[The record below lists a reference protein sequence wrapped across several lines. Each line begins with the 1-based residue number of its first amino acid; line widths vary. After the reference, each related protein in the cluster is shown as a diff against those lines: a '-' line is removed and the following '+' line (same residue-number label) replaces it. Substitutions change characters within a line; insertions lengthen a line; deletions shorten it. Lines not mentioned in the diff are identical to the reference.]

1 MGDAVGRAGG
11 SERLGARRTMHARR
25 TRGTLRALRTCSPV
39 PVAIAVGGAVAP
51 FPTLVGMK
59 RTLMLVDGHSMAFR
73 AFFALPTDN
82 FSTTG
87 GQYTN
92 AVYGFL
98 SMLSNLLAEE
108 KPTHVAVAFDVGR
121 KTFRTDKF
129 PEYKAQREKT
139 PEEFRGQVPLLKQ
152 VLQEMGIVT
161 LEKEN
166 YEADDIIAT
175 LATEALPEGFETL
188 IVTGDRDALQLVND
202 STTVLYPMRGVSTLH
217 RFTPDAVKE
226 KYGLTPAQYPD
237 FAALRGDPSDN
248 LPGVPGVGEK
258 TAQKWILQYG
268 SLAELIDRVDEVRG
282 KVGDNLRERVAAV
295 QMNRDLTEMVKDLP
309 LPYGPEELELRP
321 ANAKGIADFFD
332 RLEFGESL
340 RDRVFR
346 TLAVEGAGVTASEGD
361 SGTQVTVVTLDDDA
375 LGAWLRSRRGPAAVD
390 YSGGELAI
398 AASESEE
405 QPGSADPDSADPG
418 SADAAPQ
425 SIDAV
430 VLDPAALVPADAETL
445 AEWLAGDHPKLVHDA
460 KSTMHALWA
469 HELELSG
476 VIHDTF
482 LASYL
487 LRPSQRSYSLDNILQ
502 RHLNRTLAQAEGQL
516 TLLDEPGPGN
526 ADRVAAVYDL
536 AGALAAELDANGL
549 YAVYADI
556 EVPLAPVL
564 GRMERAGI
572 AVDVDKLKNLRDQA
586 AQAQSTAE
594 DAAREIVD
602 RPELNLGSPKQL
614 QEVLFD
620 QLGMPKTK
628 KTKTGYST
636 AAKELEN
643 LAKTNDHPFL
653 ERLMA
658 FREAQKMKS
667 TVEGL
672 IKAVGEDGRIHTT
685 FNQTVAAT
693 GRLSSTEPNLQ
704 NIPVRTEFG
713 REIRSAF
720 VAGEGYEGLVTA
732 DYSQIEMRVMAHLSG
747 DEGLID
753 AYRRGEDLH
762 NYVGSKV
769 FDVPI
774 DGVTPE
780 LRRRVKAMSYGLA
793 YGLSAFGLAQQLDIP
808 QGEAKRLM
816 EEYFERFGGVR
827 AYLDGVVEQARKDG
841 YTATLLDRR
850 RYLPDLN
857 SDNRMARDMA
867 ERAALNSPIQGTAA
881 DIIKVAM
888 LRVDDALRRG
898 GAGAEEPAGDGA
910 LKSRVLLQVHDELV
924 VEVAPGERE
933 VIEEMLRREM
943 DAAFELKVPLEVS
956 VGAGANWDEA
966 AH

>member
-1 MGDAVGRAGG
+1 
-11 SERLGARRTMHARR
+11 
-25 TRGTLRALRTCSPV
+25 
-39 PVAIAVGGAVAP
+39 
-51 FPTLVGMK
+51 
-59 RTLMLVDGHSMAFR
+59 MLVDGHSMAFR

-87 GQYTN
+87 GQFTN

-139 PEEFRGQVPLLKQ
+139 PEEFRGQVPLLQQ

-217 RFTPDAVKE
+217 RFTPEAVKE

-309 LPYGPEELELRP
+309 LPYGPGELELRP
-321 ANAKGIADFFD
+321 ANAQGIADFFD
-332 RLEFGESL
+332 RLEFGDSL
-340 RDRVFR
+340 RDRVYR
-346 TLAVEGAGVTASEGD
+346 TLSVEGAGVTASEGRA
-361 SGTQVTVVTLDDDA
+361 GTEVVVEQLDDGA
-375 LGAWLRSRRGPAAVD
+375 LGAWLDSRRGPASVD
-390 YSGGELAI
+390 FSGGELAI
-398 AASESEE
+398 AAPDGAVSGDAKGGDDGDRVADGDADGAGDGASI
-405 QPGSADPDSADPG
+405 SAVIVDPS
-418 SADAAPQ
+418 S
-425 SIDAV
+425 
-430 VLDPAALVPADAETL
+430 LVPDDASAL

-460 KSTMHALWA
+460 KSTMHALWG
-469 HELELSG
+469 HELELGG
-476 VIHDTF
+476 VVHDTF

-526 ADRVAAVYDL
+526 ADRAAAVYDL
-536 AGALAAELDANGL
+536 AGALAEELDSNGL
-549 YAVYADI
+549 YDVYADI

-564 GRMERAGI
+564 ARMEWAGI
-572 AVDVDKLKNLRDQA
+572 AVDVDKLKSLRDEAARAQA
-586 AQAQSTAE
+586 AAE

-672 IKAVGEDGRIHTT
+672 VKAVGEDGRIHTT

-827 AYLDGVVEQARKDG
+827 AYLDGVVERARKDG
-841 YTATLLDRR
+841 YTATLFDRR

-898 GAGAEEPAGDGA
+898 RAAAGEAGKGGEGGGAGAAATGGA

>member
-1 MGDAVGRAGG
+1 
-11 SERLGARRTMHARR
+11 
-25 TRGTLRALRTCSPV
+25 
-39 PVAIAVGGAVAP
+39 
-51 FPTLVGMK
+51 
-59 RTLMLVDGHSMAFR
+59 MLVDGHSMAFR

-87 GQYTN
+87 GQFTN

-129 PEYKAQREKT
+129 PEYKAQRDKT
-139 PEEFRGQVPLLKQ
+139 PEEFRGQVPLLQQ

-175 LATEALPEGFETL
+175 LATEALSEGFETL

-202 STTVLYPMRGVSTLH
+202 ATTVLYPMRGVSTLH

-282 KVGDNLRERVAAV
+282 KVGDSLRERVAAV

-309 LPYGPEELELRP
+309 LPYGPTELELRP
-321 ANAKGIADFFD
+321 ANAQGIADFFD

-346 TLAVEGAGVTASEGD
+346 TLSVEGAGVTASEGD
-361 SGTQVTVVTLDDDA
+361 AGTEVVLESLDDA
-375 LGAWLRSRRGPAAVD
+375 SLAAWLESRRGPAAVD
-390 YSGGELAI
+390 FSGGELAI
-398 AASESEE
+398 AASDTDDA
-405 QPGSADPDSADPG
+405 GADPVGAIG
-418 SADAAPQ
+418 
-425 SIDAV
+425 AV
-430 VLDPAALVPADAETL
+430 VVDPSSLVPEDAEAL
-445 AEWLAGDHPKLVHDA
+445 AAWLAGDHPKLVHDA
-460 KSTMHALWA
+460 KSTMHALWG
-469 HELELSG
+469 HELDLGG
-476 VIHDTF
+476 VVHDTF

-549 YAVYADI
+549 YDVYADI

-564 GRMERAGI
+564 ARMERAGI
-572 AVDVDKLKNLRDQA
+572 AVDVDKLKSLRDQA
-586 AQAQSTAE
+586 AQAQSAAE
-594 DAAREIVD
+594 DAARGIVQ

-672 IKAVGEDGRIHTT
+672 VKAVGEDGRIHTT

-827 AYLDGVVEQARKDG
+827 AYLDGVVERARKDG
-841 YTATLLDRR
+841 YTATLFDRR

-898 GAGAEEPAGDGA
+898 GAGVEEPAGDGDGHGDQKYGP

-933 VIEEMLRREM
+933 VVEEMLRREM
-943 DAAFELKVPLEVS
+943 DAAFDLKVPLDVS

>member
-1 MGDAVGRAGG
+1 
-11 SERLGARRTMHARR
+11 
-25 TRGTLRALRTCSPV
+25 
-39 PVAIAVGGAVAP
+39 
-51 FPTLVGMK
+51 MK

-87 GQYTN
+87 GQFTN

-129 PEYKAQREKT
+129 PEYKAQRDKT
-139 PEEFRGQVPLLKQ
+139 PEEFRGQVPLLQQ

-161 LEKEN
+161 LEKDN

-282 KVGDNLRERVAAV
+282 KVGDSLRERVAAV

-309 LPYGPEELELRP
+309 LPYGPGELELRP
-321 ANAKGIADFFD
+321 ANAQGIADFFD

-346 TLAVEGAGVTASEGD
+346 TLSVEGAGVTASEGD
-361 SGTQVTVVTLDDDA
+361 AGTEVVVEQLDDDA
-375 LGAWLRSRRGPAAVD
+375 LGAWLQSRRGPAAVD
-390 YSGGELAI
+390 FSGGELAI
-398 AASESEE
+398 AASEH
-405 QPGSADPDSADPG
+405 ADG
-418 SADAAPQ
+418 ADAVGADTA
-425 SIDAV
+425 SVSAV
-430 VLDPAALVPADAETL
+430 VLDPASLVPADSEAL

-460 KSTMHALWA
+460 KATMHALWG
-469 HELELSG
+469 HELDLGG
-476 VIHDTF
+476 VVHDTF

-549 YAVYADI
+549 YDVYADI

-564 GRMERAGI
+564 ARMERAGI
-572 AVDVDKLKNLRDQA
+572 AVDVDKLKSLRDQA

-594 DAAREIVD
+594 DAAREIVE

-672 IKAVGEDGRIHTT
+672 VKAVGEDGRIHTT

-808 QGEAKRLM
+808 QGEAKKLM

-827 AYLDGVVEQARKDG
+827 AYLDGVVERARKDG
-841 YTATLLDRR
+841 YTATLFDRR

-898 GAGAEEPAGDGA
+898 GASGGR

-943 DAAFELKVPLEVS
+943 DAAFDLKVPLDVS
-956 VGAGANWDEA
+956 VGAGGNWDEA